1 MPTIETFPTPS
12 RLISFAGTRP
22 WLGCCSAR
30 NCSRNRHDRVHI
42 SGSRSDSKGA
52 GFMACR
58 ILLAYAPLSAIR
70 ERTTRSHLVVTQ
82 GL

>member
-1 MPTIETFPTPS
+1 
-12 RLISFAGTRP
+12 
-22 WLGCCSAR
+22 
-30 NCSRNRHDRVHI
+30 
-42 SGSRSDSKGA
+42 
-52 GFMACR
+52 MACR